1 MSEKTESE
9 WVMLVRERYE
19 PAPDV
24 KMSYK
29 DENEL
34 LMLLNAPEQYEVETD
49 MLAYAKEHPDATATE
64 LCEYFDE
71 IAPAGLPPCA
81 SEWDDDDDE
90 D

>member
-19 PAPDV
+19 PAPEV

-29 DENEL
+29 DENAL
-34 LMLLNAPEQYEVETD
+34 LLLLNAPEQYEIEHE
-49 MLAYAKEHPDATATE
+49 MLKYAKEHENATME
-64 LCEYFDE
+64 EMVDFFRDIVPE
-71 IAPAGLPPCA
+71 GLPPCA
-81 SEWDDDDDE
+81 SEWDDE